1 MPQSPH
7 HRSRRVAWPDRP
19 AWPGRTVT
27 AAVCAV
33 LLTGGMAGALVA
45 TAATAQAAPAVASV
59 AALSANWYES
69 APYYSTLDSSAP

>member
-27 AAVCAV
+27 AAACAV

-45 TAATAQAAPAVASV
+45 TARPGAGRPRGGQRLGAVSQLV
-59 AALSANWYES
+59 
-69 APYYSTLDSSAP
+69 